1 MFPAVFLI
9 GLINTR
15 VNGKLF
21 LIGLNFAGDAAGWY
35 DAGYS
40 VWDAVPGRD
49 ELRAQR
55 SGR

>member
-1 MFPAVFLI
+1 MISNWFKFL
-9 GLINTR
+9 
-15 VNGKLF
+15 
-21 LIGLNFAGDAAGWY
+21 GDAAGWY